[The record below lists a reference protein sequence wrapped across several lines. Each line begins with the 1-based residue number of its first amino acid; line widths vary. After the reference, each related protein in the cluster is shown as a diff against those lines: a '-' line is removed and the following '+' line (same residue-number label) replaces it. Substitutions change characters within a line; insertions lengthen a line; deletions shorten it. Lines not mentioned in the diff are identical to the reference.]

1 MLTFLRTRIRSV
13 ARGDAGLTLVEL
25 LVAMVLASV
34 VGAMTL
40 LTFIGASSASSATG
54 DRMTGTANARSTLQQ
69 WQALIQTADTA
80 PTGLTDCSSGTTSHR
95 FEWIGTDDIL
105 FYANVGNRPA
115 DGSCTA
121 PDMFW
126 LAMRDGTLLQA
137 QYSLGASGWA
147 IDGCKVLSEKPYAT
161 FSSPAL
167 FSANRGGALPGVDTG
182 QLWSASGPFAG
193 VSTCSAAPTSLAA
206 NWVTTMQLAS
216 PDGTALEVLKAVTNI
231 GIDFIASDQ
240 TGKHTQEFAAVAAV
254 YGGTS

>member
-1 MLTFLRTRIRSV
+1 
-13 ARGDAGLTLVEL
+13 
-25 LVAMVLASV
+25 
-34 VGAMTL
+34 
-40 LTFIGASSASSATG
+40 
-54 DRMTGTANARSTLQQ
+54 
-69 WQALIQTADTA
+69 
-80 PTGLTDCSSGTTSHR
+80 
-95 FEWIGTDDIL
+95 
-105 FYANVGNRPA
+105 
-115 DGSCTA
+115 
-121 PDMFW
+121 
-126 LAMRDGTLLQA
+126 MRDGTLLQA